1 MHAWPA
7 DADIKPFEK
16 FREEFSVFEGSLL
29 RGNPIVVTTSAAL
42 YIFKIKRYN
51 IYCE

>member
-16 FREEFSVFEGSLL
+16 FREEFSVFEGILL
-29 RGNPIVVTTSAAL
+29 RENRIIVPTSL
-42 YIFKIKRYN
+42 NLIN
-51 IYCE
+51 